1 MRQNVKSIKKKDL
14 SGKQDSSSP
23 SKTRNTLVKNET
35 EIRGDLDDPVY
46 QEGQPKSRLSNAENA
61 AAR

>member
-46 QEGQPKSRLSNAENA
+46 HEGQPKSRLSNAENA
-61 AAR
+61 PAR